1 MTPMQMIL
9 KHLEDGARTSFVR
22 EQSEAYQSLE
32 RLWLQSCLYKAALKP
47 DNVEQ
52 ILNNEYN
59 GDSKD

>member
-52 ILNNEYN
+52 ILNDQYN
-59 GDSKD
+59 GDCKD